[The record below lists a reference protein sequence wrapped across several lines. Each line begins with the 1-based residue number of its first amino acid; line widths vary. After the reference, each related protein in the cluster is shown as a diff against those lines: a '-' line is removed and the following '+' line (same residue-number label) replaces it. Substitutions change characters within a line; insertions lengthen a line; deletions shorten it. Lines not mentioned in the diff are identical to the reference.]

1 MTGLSNAE
9 LVHLNTQEK
18 RRDKVIAAL
27 ATQGWYRALH
37 RSQVPPV
44 VVMFNEAGEVVE
56 IARDGTIVS
65 LTAIRAAVEAYI
77 AMLDSTMDEKSDAR
91 ALATLEAAI
100 KGQPLAAFLPPP
112 SASR

>member
-1 MTGLSNAE
+1 MVGISEAE
-9 LVHLNTQEK
+9 LVHLDTQEK
-18 RRDKVIAAL
+18 RREKVIAVL
-27 ATQGWYRALH
+27 GTLGWYRALH

-44 VVMFNEAGEVVE
+44 VVMFNEAGGVVE
-56 IARDGTIVS
+56 IARDGRIVS
-65 LTAIRAAVEAYI
+65 LTAIRAAAEAYI

-100 KGQPLAAFLPPP
+100 EGQPLASFVPP